1 MKRAEE
7 CGVCRGPIAVR
18 GELNSCLHP
27 FCLDCILKWAEI
39 ENSCPI
45 CKRRFRVVTT
55 KWARKCLREGR
66 LKTAR
71 KHYEIEE
78 KDQARPT
85 AMVYETGQYTIRV
98 MFPPGGES
106 QFAGLL
112 QYLETLIRNSQEHL
126 GQPDSS

>member
-7 CGVCRGPIAVR
+7 CGVCRGPISVR
-18 GELNSCLHP
+18 GELSSCLHP
-27 FCLDCILKWAEI
+27 FCLECILKWAEI

-45 CKRRFRVVTT
+45 CKRRFRTVTT
-55 KWARKCLREGR
+55 KWARKCLREKR
-66 LKTAR
+66 LKPERQQYA
-71 KHYEIEE
+71 IQE
-78 KDQARPT
+78 KDQARAT

-112 QYLETLIRNSQEHL
+112 NYLETLIRNSQEHL
-126 GQPDSS
+126 GQQDSS